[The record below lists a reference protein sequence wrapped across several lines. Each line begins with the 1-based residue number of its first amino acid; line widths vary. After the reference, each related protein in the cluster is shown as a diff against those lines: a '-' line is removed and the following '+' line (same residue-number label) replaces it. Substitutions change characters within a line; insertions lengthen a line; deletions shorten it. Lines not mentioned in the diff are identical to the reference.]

1 MMLRYLLPAPVYL
14 GAMLLSGA
22 SLASPITALES
33 PRADIP
39 SSDLTFPSGPGSE
52 QINSNCL
59 TCHSAD
65 HVLNQPSLSK
75 EAWEEVVTKMI
86 RAYKAPVNADDAEKI
101 VEYLAATKGS
111 P

>member
-1 MMLRYLLPAPVYL
+1 MLRPLLPAPVL
-14 GAMLLSGA
+14 VSAILLSGA
-22 SLASPITALES
+22 SLGSPITTLKS
-33 PRADIP
+33 PRVEIP
-39 SSDLTFPSGPGSE
+39 ASDLVFPSGPGSE
-52 QINSNCL
+52 QINGNCL

-75 EAWEEVVTKMI
+75 EAWEEVVAKMI

-101 VEYLAATKGS
+101 VEYLATTKGR